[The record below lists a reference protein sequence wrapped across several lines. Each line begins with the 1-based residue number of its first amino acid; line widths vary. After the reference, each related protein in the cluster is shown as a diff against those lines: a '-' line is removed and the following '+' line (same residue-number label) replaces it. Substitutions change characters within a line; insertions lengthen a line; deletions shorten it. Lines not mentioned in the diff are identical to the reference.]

1 MVVSARAIDA
11 REQQKCAHRQKRPWL
26 SRSCTAGGAFI
37 IPNPWDAGTARLLA
51 SLGFEALATT
61 SLGLANIRGRGT
73 VSADEIIE
81 NARMIA
87 AATDLPTNGD
97 LENCGAD
104 EPEEAAKLIPRAS
117 EAGLAG
123 GSIEDYTGDPANP
136 IYGFNLAVERVY
148 AAVEMAKRL
157 PIPFVLTAR
166 AEQLIHGSADI
177 DETIRRLQAF
187 EAAGAD
193 VLYAPGLRTLEQI
206 RTVVSSVSKPVNVVM
221 THADPSITRDQLAE
235 IRVKRISISGG
246 SRFARLT
253 RSWARRA
260 RWPSTAPS
268 PLSAKTRPGKS
279 CSTGLPKAPRNHKAR
294 RRLCALRDT
303 PIGAPQDDE
312 CLRGGRGK
320 NRRHSEEPTKWAV
333 SGDARCQTSREG

>member
-1 MVVSARAIDA
+1 MRTQAEKAAALQELHAR
-11 REQQKCAHRQKRPWL
+11 PG
-26 SRSCTAGGAFI
+26 TFI

-61 SLGLANIRGRGT
+61 SLGLANIHGRGT

-87 AATDLPTNGD
+87 GATDLPTNGD

-104 EPEEAAKLIPRAS
+104 EPEAAAAMIRRAC
-117 EAGLAG
+117 EAGCVG

-148 AAVEMAKRL
+148 AAVELAKSL

-166 AEQLIHGSADI
+166 AEALIHGSTDL
-177 DETIRRLQAF
+177 DETIKRLQAF

-193 VLYAPGLRTLEQI
+193 VLYAPGLKNLDMI

-221 THADPSITRDQLAE
+221 THADPSLTAADLAAVG
-235 IRVKRISISGG
+235 VKRISVGG
-246 SRFARLT
+246 SISRFVLNAFMGAAREMAEHGAFTFVGENPPWKTL
-253 RSWARRA
+253 
-260 RWPSTAPS
+260 
-268 PLSAKTRPGKS
+268 LDQFAKGQ
-279 CSTGLPKAPRNHKAR
+279 G
-294 RRLCALRDT
+294 
-303 PIGAPQDDE
+303 
-312 CLRGGRGK
+312 
-320 NRRHSEEPTKWAV
+320 
-333 SGDARCQTSREG
+333 